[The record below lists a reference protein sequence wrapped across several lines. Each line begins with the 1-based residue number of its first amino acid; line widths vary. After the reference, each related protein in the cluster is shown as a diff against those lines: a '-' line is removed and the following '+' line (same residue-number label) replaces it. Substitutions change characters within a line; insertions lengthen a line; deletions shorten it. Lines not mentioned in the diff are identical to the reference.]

1 LKTDD
6 LVTMLATGDVAVEP
20 NTAARRYLTALV
32 WGTLGSAILM
42 AMLLGVRP
50 DLEIAVRLPMFWVK
64 LAFVAVLALT
74 SGVAALRLAR
84 PGSRLAW
91 LPGMLAAPV
100 VAMWVLATFVLTT
113 AANSAERVELLFG
126 DTAATCPFLIAMLSV
141 PVFFAVIWAMQ
152 GLAPTRLRL
161 AGAAVGLVSGSL
173 GALVYAVHCPEL
185 AAPFLGLWYVLGM
198 LIPAGVGAM
207 LGPRLLRW

>member
-6 LVTMLATGDVAVEP
+6 LVTMLATGGAAVDP
-20 NTAARRYLTALV
+20 NAAAKRYLTALV

-42 AMLLGVRP
+42 AVLLGVRP

-91 LPGMLAAPV
+91 LPGILAAPI

-113 AANSAERVELLFG
+113 ANSAERVELLFG
-126 DTAATCPFLIAMLSV
+126 NTAASCPFLIVMLSV
-141 PVFFAVIWAMQ
+141 PVFVAVIWAMQ

-161 AGAAVGLVSGSL
+161 AGAAAGLVSGSL

-185 AAPFLGLWYVLGM
+185 AAPFLGLWYVLGV